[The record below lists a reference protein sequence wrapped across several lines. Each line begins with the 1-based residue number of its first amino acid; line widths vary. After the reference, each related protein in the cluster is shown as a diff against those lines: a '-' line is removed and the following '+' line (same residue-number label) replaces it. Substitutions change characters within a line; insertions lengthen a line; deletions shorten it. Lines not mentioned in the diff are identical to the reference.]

1 MSRPSGSMAADAS
14 AADERRASTSPVKM
28 DDMGEIM
35 LSVTRGLRSGEMVY
49 FTNKKGEKIIVKGM
63 DKWPKN
69 EHTQACA
76 KARVEEPFPA
86 VEYELCGQGVSQGK
100 RWQSCMERRVPPE
113 PPKKGEDLQEYAR
126 REKHKKLPT
135 AAELKAVHD
144 LALHPPFAEGKRKIN
159 MAEWGGNRPA

>member
-1 MSRPSGSMAADAS
+1 MAMTDDWAATGGSDAAG
-14 AADERRASTSPVKM
+14 ERRTSQVKM
-28 DDMGEIM
+28 DDMGDMM
-35 LSVTRGLRSGEMVY
+35 LAVTRGLRSGEMVY
-49 FTNKKGEKIIVKGM
+49 FTNKRGEKIIVKGM
-63 DKWPKN
+63 DKWPRN